1 MWLSQQKRKKTRLK
15 LCEDRS
21 QRIVKVKGF
30 FMSSKKY
37 EHLFSILKLGW
48 RVLFILMLYLL
59 LANVKFVPYHSR
71 TIEGFVIQ
79 LRHTH

>member
-1 MWLSQQKRKKTRLK
+1 
-15 LCEDRS
+15 
-21 QRIVKVKGF
+21 
-30 FMSSKKY
+30 
-37 EHLFSILKLGW
+37 
-48 RVLFILMLYLL
+48 MLYLL

>member
-37 EHLFSILKLGW
+37 EDLFSILKLGW